1 MEKITDWEKI
11 LSKEEYRVLR
21 LKGTEAPFS
30 GEYDNFYEAGI
41 YLCRGC
47 GSQLFSSE
55 DKFKSGTG
63 WPSFRKPIKEENV
76 TLEEDR
82 SLGMIRTEAICSLCE
97 GHLGHY
103 FPEDTRYCM
112 NSLSLE
118 FIPQEEIEKVE
129 EIPLNY
135 SKEEIALI
143 SSVLD
148 QEGILYSI
156 QNEDLQDLF
165 GAGRLGTG
173 INCLVGEIK
182 ISVNRKD
189 YKIVN
194 YLINKII

>member
-1 MEKITDWEKI
+1 MKKTVDWEKI

-21 LKGTEAPFS
+21 EKGTEAPFS
-30 GEYDNFYEAGI
+30 GEYDDFYQEGI
-41 YLCRGC
+41 YICRGC
-47 GSQLFSSE
+47 GSHLFSSE

-76 TLEEDR
+76 TLEEDL

-103 FPEDTRYCM
+103 FAEDTRYCM

-118 FIPQEEIEKVE
+118 FLSSSEAEKVE
-129 EIPLNY
+129 ELSFNY
-135 SKEEIALI
+135 SKEEVALI
-143 SSVLD
+143 RSVLD
-148 QEGILYSI
+148 QECITYAI

-173 INCLVGEIK
+173 INNIVGEIK
-182 ISVNRKD
+182 ISLKRKD
-189 YKIVN
+189 YKIAA
-194 YLINKII
+194 YLINEII